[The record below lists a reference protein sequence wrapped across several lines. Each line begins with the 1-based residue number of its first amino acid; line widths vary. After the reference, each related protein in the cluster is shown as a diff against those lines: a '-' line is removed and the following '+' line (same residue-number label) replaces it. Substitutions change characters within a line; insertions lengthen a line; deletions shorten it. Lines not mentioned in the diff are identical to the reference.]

1 MTAPLVSDLAFKPH
15 SASIGRRQAMPW
27 LFGRQ
32 DPIPA
37 RNAMLSSLRLR
48 HLAIAT
54 TLFVA
59 TAPSVFAE
67 GPVVAK
73 PQEGGFSSAGL
84 ARLDAYIRNEIAG
97 NKIPG
102 ATMLIQRNGKTVY
115 FSSFGVRDPATRAPM
130 TPNSIFRI
138 YSMSKPITTVAAMM
152 LVEEGKLQLDDP
164 LSKYIP
170 AFADVKVGVEKKGE
184 DGVTGLELVPAKHPI
199 TIQDLMRHTSGITY
213 GFFGEGLVKK
223 AYVDAHLFS
232 DDLDNAAFADRVAK
246 LPLAYQ
252 PGTTWDYSHSVDI
265 LGRVIEVVSGKSLY
279 QFEKERLLDPLGM
292 TDTAFYVTDP
302 AKKSLVA
309 EPFPNDRTI
318 GNDAVMNDP
327 RVAQK
332 WESGGGG
339 MVSTIGDYARFARM
353 VLNGGTLD
361 GKRYLSPKTIAYM
374 GSNHIG
380 PGSGVTPGPYY
391 LPGAGFGFGLGFA
404 VRTEAGVS
412 PMEGSVG
419 EMNWSGAGG
428 TTFWIDRSENMFVVF
443 MAQTVSQR
451 GRIRVALKNIVY
463 GAMDK

>member
-1 MTAPLVSDLAFKPH
+1 MFTSV
-15 SASIGRRQAMPW
+15 
-27 LFGRQ
+27 
-32 DPIPA
+32 
-37 RNAMLSSLRLR
+37 RLR
-48 HLAIAT
+48 NLVIVAALLAA
-54 TLFVA
+54 V
-59 TAPSVFAE
+59 PSAFAE
-67 GPVVAK
+67 GPVTVK
-73 PQEGGFSSAGL
+73 PAEAGFNEAGL
-84 ARLDAYIRNEIAG
+84 ARLDAYIKNEIAT

-102 ATMLIQRNGKTVY
+102 AIMMIQRQGKTAY
-115 FSSFGVRDPATRAPM
+115 FNSAGVRDPSTKEPM
-130 TPNSIFRI
+130 TPDTIFRI

-152 LVEEGKLQLDDP
+152 LVEEGKLQLDEP

-170 AFADVKVGVEKKGE
+170 AFANVKVGVEKKGE
-184 DGVTGLELVPAKHPI
+184 DGAMGLELVPARRPI
-199 TIQDLMRHTSGITY
+199 TIQDLMRHTSGLTY

-223 AYVDAHLFS
+223 AYVDAKLTAE
-232 DDLDNAAFADRVAK
+232 DPDNAEFAERIAK

-252 PGTTWDYSHSVDI
+252 PGTTWDYSQSTDI

-292 TDTAFYVTDP
+292 KDTTFYVTDP

-318 GNDAVMNDP
+318 GNNSVMGDP

-339 MVSTIGDYARFARM
+339 MVSTINDYSRFAQM
-353 VLNGGTLD
+353 ILNGGALD
-361 GKRYLSPKTIAYM
+361 GRRYLSPKTIAYM

-380 PGSGVTPGPYY
+380 LASGVTPGPYY
-391 LPGAGFGFGLGFA
+391 LPGPGFGFGLGFA

-412 PMEGSVG
+412 PIEGSVG

-428 TTFWIDRSENMFVVF
+428 TTFWIDPKENMFVIF

-451 GRIRVALKNIVY
+451 ARIRIALKNVVY
-463 GAMDK
+463 GAFEK